1 MAEATLPTVTRETA
15 SKHGSQGLFTIAWR
29 NLWRNRRRTWL
40 TSGGI
45 AFAVWLLVFA
55 MSMQVGA
62 FDSMIDNGAR
72 LMLGHIQLQHPRY
85 QDDPRLEY
93 TISVSERFLSELES
107 RAGVQ
112 VVAPRVQNFAL
123 LSVGERSFGAQVMGV
138 DPAKEAGWSTLAG
151 KVTEGRYLEGPGE
164 VVLGSVLARNLAAA
178 VGDEVVLLGTA
189 KEGGVAAAVVGVVG
203 TFSTGIADLDR
214 GIAQIDIG
222 EFREGWAL
230 AEEEVH
236 AVILLADSVS
246 ASERIAAELQ
256 EEDDGK
262 QWLILDWRALM
273 PEVEQTMELKYV
285 SVQFFFALIA
295 IIVSF
300 SVVNTFMMTVFER
313 TPEFGMLMAVGMR
326 PSAIMLQLLIEA
338 IWLALLGISLGVAF
352 SAALLLPLSATGIPL
367 PEASAQLLAQF
378 NMPERIY
385 PGFSLTSV
393 WVASLIMLVGT
404 QFAAIVPAL
413 RIRRMRPVEALRA
426 SE

>member
-1 MAEATLPTVTRETA
+1 
-15 SKHGSQGLFTIAWR
+15 
-29 NLWRNRRRTWL
+29 
-40 TSGGI
+40 
-45 AFAVWLLVFA
+45 
-55 MSMQVGA
+55 
-62 FDSMIDNGAR
+62 
-72 LMLGHIQLQHPRY
+72 
-85 QDDPRLEY
+85 
-93 TISVSERFLSELES
+93 
-107 RAGVQ
+107 
-112 VVAPRVQNFAL
+112 L
-123 LSVGERSFGAQVMGV
+123 LSVGERSFGAQVIGV

-151 KVTEGRYLEGPGE
+151 KVAEGRYLEGPGE

-189 KEGGVAAAVVGVVG
+189 KEGGVAAAVVEVVG
-203 TFSTGIADLDR
+203 TFTSGIADLDR

-246 ASERIAAELQ
+246 VSERIAGELAV
-256 EEDDGK
+256 ENDGT
-262 QWLILDWRALM
+262 QWLTLDWRALM

-285 SVQFFFALIA
+285 SVQFFFGLIA

-326 PSAIMLQLLIEA
+326 PGAIMLQLLIEA
-338 IWLALLGISLGVAF
+338 FWLALLGISLGVAF

-378 NMPERIY
+378 NMPERMY